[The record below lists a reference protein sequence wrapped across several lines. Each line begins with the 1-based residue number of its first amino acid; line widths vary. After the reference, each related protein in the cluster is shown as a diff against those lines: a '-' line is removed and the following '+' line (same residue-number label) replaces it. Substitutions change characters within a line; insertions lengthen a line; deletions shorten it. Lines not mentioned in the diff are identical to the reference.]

1 MENIKLEKKYRKKI
15 ERMDWYDLELW
26 MMDNEAFIK
35 ASSQVFQDQV
45 ARIADAAEGIAAAR
59 RQDAR
64 DYHIQEDRISDDP
77 EIH

>member
-1 MENIKLEKKYRKKI
+1 MENIKLKKI

-35 ASSQVFQDQV
+35 ASSQLFQDQV

>member
-35 ASSQVFQDQV
+35 ASSQLFQDQV

>member
-45 ARIADAAEGIAAAR
+45 ARIADVAEGIAAAR